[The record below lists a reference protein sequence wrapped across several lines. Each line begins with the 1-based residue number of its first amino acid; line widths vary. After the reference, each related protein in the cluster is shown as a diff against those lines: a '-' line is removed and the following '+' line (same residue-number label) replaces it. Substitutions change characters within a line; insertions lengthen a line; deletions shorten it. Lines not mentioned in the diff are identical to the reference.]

1 MSNKIDKAI
10 ELCNKKQ
17 FNKAE
22 TILRDIVNENNNN
35 SEAWR
40 MLAQIDW
47 FENNEIEK
55 AYNEL
60 IEALKIDSKNLWALV
75 LMGNMQSKVYND
87 IKTASEYYE
96 KVLEYHPDN
105 AIAINNIGA
114 TLLEKG
120 NYNEAL
126 VYFDKAISIDPRYL
140 NCHYGKACALNRL
153 GKEQEAFKI
162 IGVR

>member
-1 MSNKIDKAI
+1 M
-10 ELCNKKQ
+10 
-17 FNKAE
+17 
-22 TILRDIVNENNNN
+22 
-35 SEAWR
+35 
-40 MLAQIDW
+40 

-126 VYFDKAISIDPRYL
+126 VYFDKAISIDPTYL

-153 GKEQEAFKI
+153 GKEQEAFEICIK
-162 IGVR
+162 GALKTETSTNR

>member
-96 KVLEYHPDN
+96 KVLM
-105 AIAINNIGA
+105 A
-114 TLLEKG
+114 TVHTSHWSIVMKSLQMLSMKQL
-120 NYNEAL
+120 NE
-126 VYFDKAISIDPRYL
+126 VVK
-140 NCHYGKACALNRL
+140 
-153 GKEQEAFKI
+153 
-162 IGVR
+162 

>member
-75 LMGNMQSKVYND
+75 LMGNMQ
-87 IKTASEYYE
+87 
-96 KVLEYHPDN
+96 
-105 AIAINNIGA
+105 
-114 TLLEKG
+114 
-120 NYNEAL
+120 
-126 VYFDKAISIDPRYL
+126 
-140 NCHYGKACALNRL
+140 
-153 GKEQEAFKI
+153 
-162 IGVR
+162 